1 MQETKLITN
10 SGIRLYSLYTPLHS
24 FVLSLYIPAGPLYD
38 GSDNVGM
45 SHLFEHAVFRNVNHL
60 MNGILYR
67 ELDRYGLTLSG
78 ATYNELIQ
86 ISVQGSP
93 KHFNKAA
100 EILLLALS
108 PLVITPSELNAEKE
122 RVKREIREDT
132 YRNSVDSLSQKAVWE
147 GTGLAE
153 TITGTVGRI
162 SKVTV
167 SKLSEFAS
175 RLLCKN
181 NIFLYLTGA
190 FSDEQQEFLLEK
202 LSDISLPDGD
212 KRENV
217 AVKPE
222 RFFARQPDI
231 TVKRDDFCKVKLAFD
246 VDCTASVKPA
256 RDLVYDIL
264 FQGDTS
270 KVFLELSEKN
280 GYVYSFDANLDEYRN
295 IGSLS
300 LSFETSASDFAS
312 ALKMVWD
319 IFKDISERVDEDSLA
334 LAKVP
339 YTENSEFILDD
350 AENLNW
356 NKAWESHILGFEYNT
371 LEDRRK
377 AYSRVTADE
386 VCETAKNIFRLS
398 NLTVCAKHK
407 NPENAIKIIKDI
419 FFS

>member
-1 MQETKLITN
+1 MQEKTLITK

-24 FVLSLYIPAGPLYD
+24 FVLSVYIPAGPLYD
-38 GSDNVGM
+38 GHENVGM
-45 SHLFEHAVFRNVNHL
+45 SHLLEHSLFRNINHI
-60 MNGILYR
+60 MGGTLYR

-93 KHFNKAA
+93 KYFDKAA

-108 PLVITPSELNAEKE
+108 PLEITLSELNAEKE

-132 YRNSVDSLSQKAVWE
+132 YRSSVDAMSQKAVWG

-153 TITGTVGRI
+153 TITGSVGKI
-162 SKVTV
+162 SGVTLT
-167 SKLSEFAS
+167 KLRSFHGELFC
-175 RLLCKN
+175 RN
-181 NIFLYLTGA
+181 NIFFYLTGA
-190 FSDEQQEFLLEK
+190 FTEDNISFISEKLEK
-202 LSDISLPDGD
+202 ISLPEGK
-212 KRENV
+212 KRENT
-217 AVKPE
+217 AEKPP
-222 RFFARQPDI
+222 RFFARTPDI

-246 VDCTASVKPA
+246 IDCTVTNKPA

-270 KVFLELSEKN
+270 EVFMELSEKN

-295 IGSLS
+295 LGSLS
-300 LSFETSASDFAS
+300 LSFETSAADFEP
-312 ALKMVWD
+312 ALKTVWG
-319 IFKDISERVDEDSLA
+319 IFKNITKSVDEEKLA

-350 AENLNW
+350 AEALNW
-356 NKAWESHILGFEYNT
+356 NKAWESHILGFEYT
-371 LEDRRK
+371 DLEARKK
-377 AYSRVTADE
+377 AYSKVTASE
-386 VCETAKNIFRLS
+386 VCDTAGKIFNLS
-398 NLTVCAKHK
+398 NLTVAAKHRK
-407 NPENAIKIIKDI
+407 PDMAEKIIKDV

>member
-1 MQETKLITN
+1 MQEKKSITK

-45 SHLFEHAVFRNVNHL
+45 SHLLEHSLFRNINHI
-60 MNGILYR
+60 MGGTLYR

-93 KHFNKAA
+93 KHFDKAA
-100 EILLLALS
+100 DILLLALS
-108 PLVITPSELNAEKE
+108 PLEITLSELNAEKE

-132 YRNSVDSLSQKAVWE
+132 YRSSVDAMSQKAVWV

-153 TITGTVGRI
+153 TITGTVGKI
-162 SKVTV
+162 SAVTL
-167 SKLSEFAS
+167 SKLHKFSEELF
-175 RLLCKN
+175 CKN
-181 NIFLYLTGA
+181 NIFFYLTGA
-190 FSDEQQEFLLEK
+190 FEEK
-202 LSDISLPDGD
+202 NLSGLVERLDKISLPDG
-212 KRENV
+212 KTRSNTAE
-217 AVKPE
+217 KPK
-222 RFFARQPDI
+222 RFFKRSPDI

-246 VDCTASVKPA
+246 IDCEKTRKPA

-270 KVFLELSEKN
+270 EVFLELSEKN

-295 IGSLS
+295 LGSLS
-300 LSFETSASDFAS
+300 LSFETSAADFEP
-312 ALKMVWD
+312 ALRAVWK
-319 IFKDISERVDEDSLA
+319 IFKNITEKVDEEKLS

-350 AENLNW
+350 AEALNW
-356 NKAWESHILGFEYNT
+356 NKAWESHILGFEYTT
-371 LEDRRK
+371 LEARKK
-377 AYSRVTADE
+377 AYFDVTAKE
-386 VCETAKNIFRLS
+386 VCETAKKIFSLS
-398 NLTVCAKHK
+398 NLTVAAKHRK
-407 NPENAIKIIKDI
+407 PETAEKIIKDV